1 MQNILTQLDA
11 PSLSR
16 LRRWGGLL
24 LSAAA
29 VLFLAFD
36 AVIKL
41 LEIQPVVEAFA
52 HLGYPQRLA
61 RGIGLLELGCVVLYV
76 LPRTAGLGAVLLSGF
91 LGGAISTH
99 LRVGD
104 PLFSHCLFPSYVGL
118 ALWAGWFLRDER
130 ARVLFAPP
138 RV

>member
-16 LRRWGGLL
+16 LRRWSGIL
-24 LSAAA
+24 LSALSL
-29 VLFLAFD
+29 LFLTFD

-41 LEIQPVVEAFA
+41 LEIQPVVTAFA
-52 HLGYPQRLA
+52 HLGYPQHLA
-61 RGIGLLELGCVVLYV
+61 RGIGLLELACVVLHV
-76 LPRTAGLGAVLLSGF
+76 LPRTAGLGALLLSGF

-130 ARVLFAPP
+130 ARALLAGPKV
-138 RV
+138 

>member
-16 LRRWGGLL
+16 VRRWGGIV

-52 HLGYPQRLA
+52 HLGYPQHLA
-61 RGIGLLELGCVVLYV
+61 RGIGLLELACVVLYV
-76 LPRTAGLGAVLLSGF
+76 VPRTAGLGAVLLSGF

-118 ALWAGWFLRDER
+118 ALWAGWFLRDE
-130 ARVLFAPP
+130 
-138 RV
+138 

>member
-1 MQNILTQLDA
+1 MSRPPPRSESEQKKTRRLSIPAPLDCRLHEPQEIRPMQNILTQLDA

-16 LRRWGGLL
+16 LRRWGGIL

-52 HLGYPQRLA
+52 HLGYPDRLA
-61 RGIGLLELGCVVLYV
+61 RG
-76 LPRTAGLGAVLLSGF
+76 
-91 LGGAISTH
+91 
-99 LRVGD
+99 
-104 PLFSHCLFPSYVGL
+104 
-118 ALWAGWFLRDER
+118 
-130 ARVLFAPP
+130 
-138 RV
+138 

>member
-16 LRRWGGLL
+16 LRRWGGIL

-41 LEIQPVVEAFA
+41 LEIQPVVEAFTQ
-52 HLGYPQRLA
+52 LGYPQRLA

-104 PLFSHCLFPSYVGL
+104 PLLSHCLFPSYVGL
-118 ALWAGWFLRDER
+118 ALWAGWYLRDER

-138 RV
+138 RA